1 MRDDPR
7 LARLLSDVEMFAKLH
22 RVQDKDSKQPIPF
35 DPLPMQRKI
44 FDAVKAGHRRIL
56 VVKARQVAAT
66 TGAKMVLHHLATT
79 TPHAAMHAVIS
90 MRADSAQSL
99 LDDHRRWATDLPTAL
114 CRETRSTRT
123 GITWTDTGASIRAY
137 TSRSGTGLRSYA
149 PAAALISEAAYAPD
163 LEEVLAQV
171 DAAVGPNGLII
182 MESTAA
188 NPDDFFSKLVRDPG
202 GWHLL
207 THWWW
212 EHPAYR
218 SPPRPPSGGAGD
230 PESSPPAPAEREG
243 EAQAVARYN
252 LDAEQVQWRR
262 DTIARLGSY
271 RKYRRE
277 YPADLDDALIDV
289 DGAYFDSTVLEAIDV
304 LDFTISPDRREIEAP
319 HPHDRY
325 VVGVDVGGGVGGDY
339 STIAVVAVGT
349 HQPVYMERSNRMT
362 PQQWAHRV
370 VQVASRYNSAMV
382 LTESNNHGHALL
394 LELQNCGYQNQ
405 WRDPRTS
412 KPWTTTLQSKL
423 DAYNTLRDALPLIR
437 LLDRVTH
444 LELRA
449 LTVLPGKVAPEA
461 PAGGYDDSAMALA
474 LAYRC
479 LRDVPANWRNAQN
492 AAAGVRV
499 QELLAANR
507 ARRIRA
513 SGNPFANPFSR

>member
-1 MRDDPR
+1 MVYLPPSLPSIVRGDPKLR
-7 LARLLSDVEMFAKLH
+7 RLLGDVTNFAKLH
-22 RVQDKDSKQPIPF
+22 KVQDKDSKKPIPF
-35 DPLPMQRKI
+35 DPLPMQKKI
-44 FDAVKAGHRRIL
+44 FEAVRAGHKRIL

-66 TGAKMVLHHLATT
+66 TGSKMVLHHLATT
-79 TPHAAMHAVIS
+79 TPHAAMHALIS
-90 MRADSAQSL
+90 MRADSASSL
-99 LDDHRRWATDLPTAL
+99 LDDHRRWVNDLPTAL
-114 CRETRSTRT
+114 QRPTKPTQSS
-123 GITWTDTGASIRAY
+123 IHWPDTGASIKAF
-137 TSRSGTGLRSYA
+137 TSRSNTGLRSFS

-171 DAAVGPNGLII
+171 DAAVGPQGLII

-188 NPDDFFSKLVRDPG
+188 NPDDFFSRLIRDPG
-202 GWHLL
+202 AWHLL
-207 THWWW
+207 TMWWW

-218 SPPRPPSGGAGD
+218 ALPN
-230 PESSPPAPAEREG
+230 PESAPAEG
-243 EAQAVARYN
+243 EAQSIARYN
-252 LDAEQVQWRR
+252 LDPEQVQWRR

-271 RKYRRE
+271 RKFRRE
-277 YPADLDDALIDV
+277 FPADLDDALIDV
-289 DGAYFDSTVLEAIDV
+289 DGAYFDAATLEGIDV
-304 LDFTISPDRREIEAP
+304 LDFNITPDKREIEAP

-339 STIAVVAVGT
+339 STVAVVCVGT
-349 HQPVYMERSNRMT
+349 HQPVYAERSNRMT

-370 VQVASRYNSAMV
+370 IQVASRYNQALV
-382 LTESNNHGHALL
+382 LAESNNHGHALI
-394 LELQNCGYQNQ
+394 LELQNCVYQQQ

-412 KPWTTTLQSKL
+412 KPWVTTLQSKL

-437 LLDRVTH
+437 LLDRTTH

-449 LTVLPGKVAPEA
+449 LTVMPGKIAPEA
-461 PAGGYDDSAMALA
+461 PAGGHDDSAMALA

-513 SGNPFANPFSR
+513 SGNPFSNPFGR

>member
-1 MRDDPR
+1 MYLPASLPPVVREDPKLQR
-7 LARLLSDVEMFAKLH
+7 LMGDVALFAKMH
-22 RVQDKDSKQPIPF
+22 KVQDKDSKRPIAF
-35 DPLPMQRKI
+35 DPLPMQVKI
-44 FDAVKAGHRRIL
+44 FDAVKAGHKRIL
-56 VVKARQVAAT
+56 VIKARQVAAT

-79 TPHAAMHAVIS
+79 TPHAAMHALIS
-90 MRADSAQSL
+90 MRADSASSL
-99 LDDHRRWATDLPTAL
+99 LDDHRRWVEDIPAAL
-114 CRETRSTRT
+114 QRETRSTRT
-123 GITWTDTGASIRAY
+123 AITWEDTGASIRAF
-137 TSRSGTGLRSYA
+137 TSRSNTGLRSFS

-171 DAAVGPNGLII
+171 DAAVGPQGLII

-202 GWHLL
+202 AWHLI

-212 EHPAYR
+212 EHPAYQ
-218 SPPRPPSGGAGD
+218 SDPRPDST
-230 PESSPPAPAEREG
+230 PAEG
-243 EAQAVARYN
+243 EAQAVARYA
-252 LDAEQVQWRR
+252 LDPEQVQWRR

-271 RKYRRE
+271 RKFRRE
-277 YPADLDDALIDV
+277 FPADLDDALIDIE
-289 DGAYFDSTVLEAIDV
+289 GAYFDSAALEAIDV
-304 LDFTISPDRREIEAP
+304 LDFTVTPDKREIEAP

-325 VVGVDVGGGVGGDY
+325 VMGVDVGGGVGGDY
-339 STIAVVAVGT
+339 STIAVVCVGT
-349 HQPVYMERSNRMT
+349 HQPVYMERSNKLT

-370 VQVASRYNSAMV
+370 VQVASRYNQAMV
-382 LTESNNHGHALL
+382 LAESNNHGHALL
-394 LELQNCGYQNQ
+394 LELSNCGYQNQ

-423 DAYNTLRDALPLIR
+423 DAYNTLRDAIPLVR
-437 LLDRVTH
+437 LLDRTTH

-449 LTVLPGKVAPEA
+449 LTVNPGKVAPEA

-479 LRDVPANWRNAQN
+479 LRDVPANWRNSQN

-513 SGNPFANPFSR
+513 SGNPFSNPFSR

>member
-1 MRDDPR
+1 MVYLPQSLPAPMRDDPR
-7 LARLLSDVEMFAKLH
+7 LARLLADVELFAKLH
-22 RVQDKDSKQPIPF
+22 KVQDKDSKQPIPF
-35 DPLPMQRKI
+35 DPLPMQAKI
-44 FDAVKAGHRRIL
+44 FDAVKEGHKRIL

-66 TGAKMVLHHLATT
+66 TGAKMVVHHLANT

-99 LDDHRRWATDLPTAL
+99 LDDHRRWATDLPIAL
-114 CRETRSTRT
+114 RRETRSTRT

-137 TSRSGTGLRSYA
+137 TSRSGTGLRSFS
-149 PAAALISEAAYAPD
+149 PAAALISEAAYDPD

-202 GWHLL
+202 GWHML

-218 SPPRPPSGGAGD
+218 ATPN
-230 PESSPPAPAEREG
+230 PESAPAEG
-243 EAQAVARYN
+243 EAQAIARYS
-252 LDAEQVQWRR
+252 LDPEQVQWRR

-271 RKYRRE
+271 RKFRRE

-289 DGAYFDSTVLEAIDV
+289 DGAYFDAAVLEAIDV
-304 LDFTISPDRREIEAP
+304 LDYTITPDRREIEAP

-325 VVGVDVGGGVGGDY
+325 VMGVDVGGGVGGDY
-339 STIAVVAVGT
+339 SALAVVCVGT
-349 HQPVYMERSNRMT
+349 HQPVYTERSNRMT

-370 VQVASRYNSAMV
+370 VQVASRYNQALV

-412 KPWTTTLQSKL
+412 KPWVTTLQSKL
-423 DAYNTLRDALPLIR
+423 DAYNTLRDALPLVR
-437 LLDRVTH
+437 LLDRTTH

-461 PAGGYDDSAMALA
+461 PTGGYDDSAMALA

>member
-1 MRDDPR
+1 
-7 LARLLSDVEMFAKLH
+7 
-22 RVQDKDSKQPIPF
+22 
-35 DPLPMQRKI
+35 MQAKI
-44 FDAVKAGHRRIL
+44 FDAVKEGHKRIL

-66 TGAKMVLHHLATT
+66 TGAKMVVHHLANT

-99 LDDHRRWATDLPTAL
+99 LDDHRRWATDLPIAL
-114 CRETRSTRT
+114 RRETRSTRT

-137 TSRSGTGLRSYA
+137 TSRSGTGLRSFS

-202 GWHLL
+202 GWHML

-218 SPPRPPSGGAGD
+218 ATPN
-230 PESSPPAPAEREG
+230 PESAPAEG
-243 EAQAVARYN
+243 EAQAIARYS
-252 LDAEQVQWRR
+252 LDPEQVQWRR

-271 RKYRRE
+271 RKFRRE

-289 DGAYFDSTVLEAIDV
+289 DGAYFDAAVLEAIDV
-304 LDFTISPDRREIEAP
+304 LDYTITPDRREIEAP

-325 VVGVDVGGGVGGDY
+325 VMGVDVGGGVGGDY
-339 STIAVVAVGT
+339 SALAVVCVGT
-349 HQPVYMERSNRMT
+349 HQPVYTERSNRMT

-370 VQVASRYNSAMV
+370 VQVASRYNQALV

-412 KPWTTTLQSKL
+412 KPWVTTLQSKL
-423 DAYNTLRDALPLIR
+423 DAYNTLRDALPLVR
-437 LLDRVTH
+437 LLDRTTH

-461 PAGGYDDSAMALA
+461 PTGGYDDSAMALA